1 MRKTYSEYIQLNV
14 VLCYKASFDYGFIG
28 DGYVFQLKWSFPNN
42 KSYSENSGGFDKM
55 TTGR

>member
-1 MRKTYSEYIQLNV
+1 MRKTYSEYQLNV
-14 VLCYKASFDYGFIG
+14 VLGYKASFDYGFIG